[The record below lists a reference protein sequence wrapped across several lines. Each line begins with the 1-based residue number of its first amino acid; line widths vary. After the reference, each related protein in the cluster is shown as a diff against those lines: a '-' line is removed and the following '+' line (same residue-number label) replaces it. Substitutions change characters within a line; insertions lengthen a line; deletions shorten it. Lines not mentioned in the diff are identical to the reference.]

1 MKYRQW
7 QPPAQLKNYIR
18 YFWVI
23 ESDAGEPVPKT
34 YRPIADGCPGLI
46 FQPSETDAL
55 HDDVKQKL
63 PGLFLYGQTVQPRTL
78 YTKGGLLLT
87 GVCFYPHA
95 LKSVFGLPAA
105 ELTDTC
111 IDLGLTFNK
120 HNKHLTEQLICTPS
134 FDGQFD
140 LLSSYLSKLIQ
151 INNADS
157 DKPTHYALGQ
167 IIQANG
173 NIELKQLLKEINMT
187 ERTFERKFNHHVGI
201 SPKLFARICRFQ
213 TSLQQLKSSNYNKLS
228 DIAFDNGY
236 ADQSHFIRAFKEFAG
251 YSPNQLN
258 KQKSTGVENLL
269 EWKND

>member
-1 MKYRQW
+1 MEYRQI
-7 QPPAQLKNYIR
+7 QPPAYLSNYIR

-23 ESDAGEPVPKT
+23 ERDANEPVPKT

-63 PGLFLYGQTVQPRTL
+63 PELFLYGQTVQPRTL

-95 LKSVFGLPAA
+95 LKSVFGLPAH

-111 IDLGLTFNK
+111 IDLKSIFNK
-120 HNKHLTEQLICTPS
+120 HNKHVSEQLICTPS

-140 LLSSYLSKLIQ
+140 ILSSYIWQQIQ
-151 INNADS
+151 ANNANADET
-157 DKPTHYALGQ
+157 THYALGQ
-167 IIQANG
+167 IIQTNG
-173 NIELKQLLKEINMT
+173 NIELKELLKEINMT

-251 YSPNQLN
+251 YSPNQLS
-258 KQKSTGVENLL
+258 KQKNTDAENLL
-269 EWKND
+269 EWNED